1 MVITSREHDEEIMLR
16 DFQNAARGYG
26 DVDSRHSVTVTVFD
40 GAGNVLG
47 SYEERLYG
55 EDR

>member
-1 MVITSREHDEEIMLR
+1 MITSREHDEEIMLR

-26 DVDSRHSVTVTVFD
+26 DVDSCHSVTVTVFD